1 MFDHALPQGVGGVR
15 RLSAEAAVLPG
26 VYLAAEDFIDA
37 IVVEFQLLAQVV
49 VDGRSERAEDAGRA
63 GVVFR
68 RFAGPIGV
76 EARVARIEAPNRE
89 AAGAEQFFAET
100 LLIYA

>member
-1 MFDHALPQGVGGVR
+1 MLDHALPQGVGGVG
-15 RLSAEAAVLPG
+15 RLAAEAAVLPG
-26 VYLAAEDFIDA
+26 VHLAAEDLIDA
-37 IVVEFQLLAQVV
+37 IVIELKLLSQVI

-68 RFAGPIGV
+68 RFAGSIGV
-76 EARVARIEAPNRE
+76 EAGVAGVEAPNRQ

-100 LLIYA
+100 LLVDA